1 MEIQKRDS
9 AYKRFFTVLI
19 WGIVIGF
26 TGLYVS
32 LVFNHNIWT
41 DEAFT
46 LQLLRENIGGMI
58 DGTAR
63 DVHPPLY
70 YLYAKVFQVV
80 FGESLL
86 VQKIAAVI
94 PMTATL
100 ALGAT
105 VIRREFGDRAS
116 VLFLLF
122 LGCIPCSMEFSVQVR
137 MYSLALLCVT
147 ACGLYAYRAFLSGRK
162 SDFAV
167 FAVSGVAAAYTHYFA
182 FVSVIVIAGLLFLSI
197 LIWRRE
203 RIAAWCISAAA
214 MIVAYLPWM
223 PYFIRQVTSVEQ
235 GYWIP
240 EITGQTVWEY
250 FIWTFDLELV
260 PGMVFVFLVL
270 LKGASTYN
278 TIEIARYREK
288 TEIYALACML
298 VPTLTTILGVAV
310 SAMKTPVYRDQYV
323 FPALGLLALF
333 FGIAMRKAKDGI
345 LIAISIFLLFVGA
358 VQYKECFRQEYRST
372 YVPQTEAFF
381 KQNLADEDFV
391 IYNWDTF
398 GFIYECYF
406 PQDRLVYLEDFDFS
420 REFGT
425 VWFLHTEGMPETDPG
440 VLEANGLVMEDMG
453 HYGIEHNEFE
463 IYKIYRN

>member
-1 MEIQKRDS
+1 MDILKKNWTD
-9 AYKRFFTVLI
+9 KRFFTILI

-26 TGLYVS
+26 TGLYIS
-32 LVFNHNIWT
+32 LIFNHNIWT

-46 LQLLRENIGGMI
+46 LQLLRENVRGII
-58 DGTAR
+58 DGTAK

-70 YLYAKVFQVV
+70 YLYAKIFAVV

-86 VQKIAAVI
+86 VQKAAVII

-100 ALGAT
+100 ILGAT
-105 VIRREFGDRAS
+105 AVRKDFGDRAA

-122 LGCIPCSMEFSVQVR
+122 LACIPCSMEFAVQVR
-137 MYSLALLCVT
+137 MYSLALFCVT
-147 ACGLYAYRAFLSGRK
+147 ACGVYAYRAFVSGGK
-162 SDFAV
+162 LDFAV
-167 FAVSGVAAAYTHYFA
+167 FALSGTAAAYTHYFA
-182 FVSVIVIAGLLFLSI
+182 FVSVIAIAGMLLIAI
-197 LIWRRE
+197 LIWKRE
-203 RIAAWCISAAA
+203 RIAAWFIFAAA
-214 MIVAYLPWM
+214 MAVGYLPWA

-250 FIWTFDLELV
+250 FLWAFDLTLV

-278 TIEIARYREK
+278 TIEIAMHKGQE
-288 TEIYALACML
+288 EIYALVCML
-298 VPTLTTILGVAV
+298 VPTLTAVFGVSV
-310 SAMKTPVYRDQYV
+310 SAIKTPVYRGQYV

-333 FGIAMRKAKDGI
+333 FGISMRKGKDWI
-345 LIAISIFLLFVGA
+345 LILISVFLMFVGA
-358 VQYKECFRQEYRST
+358 VQYKECFNQEYHST

-381 KQNLADEDFV
+381 GQNLSEDDFV
-391 IYNWDTF
+391 IYNWEAF

-406 PQDRLVYLEDFDFS
+406 PQDRLAYVENFDFS
-420 REFGT
+420 QEFR
-425 VWFLHTEGMPETDPG
+425 VAWFLHTEWMPEVDPG
-440 VLEANGLVMEDMG
+440 VLEANGLIMEDMG

-463 IYKIYRN
+463 IYKIYRE

>member
-1 MEIQKRDS
+1 MNIHKRIQEDKRL
-9 AYKRFFTVLI
+9 YTVLI

-32 LVFNHNIWT
+32 LIFNHNIWT

-46 LQLLRENIGGMI
+46 LQLLRENIGGII

-70 YLYAKVFQVV
+70 YLYAKLFKVV

-86 VQKIAAVI
+86 VQKAAVI
-94 PMTATL
+94 VPMTATL
-100 ALGAT
+100 ILGAT
-105 VIRREFGDRAS
+105 VIRKDFGDRAS

-122 LGCIPCSMEFSVQVR
+122 LTCIPCSMEFSVQVR
-137 MYSLALLCVT
+137 MYSLALLFVT
-147 ACGLYAYRAFLSGRK
+147 ACGIYAYRAFISGGK
-162 SDFAV
+162 CNFAF

-182 FVSVIVIAGLLFLSI
+182 FVSVIIIAGMLFLAI
-197 LIWRRE
+197 LIWKRE
-203 RIAAWCISAAA
+203 RTAAWCVSAAG
-214 MIVAYLPWM
+214 MIVGYLPWA
-223 PYFIRQVTSVEQ
+223 PYFIKQVSSVEQ

-250 FIWTFDLELV
+250 FLWTFDLELV
-260 PGMVFVFLVL
+260 PGMVFVFLIL
-270 LKGASTYN
+270 LKAASTYN
-278 TIEIARYREK
+278 TIEIAKYKER
-288 TEIYALACML
+288 TEIYALACMV
-298 VPTLTTILGVAV
+298 VPALTTISGVAV
-310 SAMKTPVYRDQYV
+310 SAVKTPVYRDQYV

-333 FGIAMRKAKDGI
+333 FGIAMRKARDII
-345 LIAISIFLLFVGA
+345 LILISLFLLFVGA

-372 YVPQTEAFF
+372 YVAQTEEFF
-381 KQNLADEDFV
+381 EQNLSEDDYI

-406 PQDRLVYLEDFDFS
+406 PQERLVYLENFDFTG
-420 REFGT
+420 EFGT
-425 VWFLHTEGMPETDPG
+425 IWFLYTEWMPEVDPG
-440 VLEANGLVMEDMG
+440 VLESNGLVMEDMG

-463 IYKIYRN
+463 IYKIYKD